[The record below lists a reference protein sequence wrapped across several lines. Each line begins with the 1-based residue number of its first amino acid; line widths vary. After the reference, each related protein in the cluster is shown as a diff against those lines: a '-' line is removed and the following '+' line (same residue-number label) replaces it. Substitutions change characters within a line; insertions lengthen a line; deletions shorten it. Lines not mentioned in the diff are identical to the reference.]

1 LDEGENS
8 VASQNWAKISTF
20 QKFREKLVV
29 RSLFICASI
38 SILTTLGIIF
48 LLLEESVQFF
58 RHVSLFEFFGSTNW
72 APLFEPTSFGVLPL
86 ISGTL
91 LIAFGALIF
100 ALPLGVGIAIY
111 TSQYAQ
117 GWWQKILKPVLE
129 ILAGIPSVVYGYFA
143 ITQVTPLLQF
153 FFEDVE
159 VFNAAS
165 ASIVIAI
172 MVLPTIAS
180 ICDDSLRAV
189 PKTVKDGAYALGARK
204 SEVIIDVVVPSALS
218 GILASFILAF
228 SRAIGETMAV
238 TLAAGGTPNMTLNP
252 FEGVQTMTAYIAQ
265 VSLGDVAHGTIEYQ
279 SIFAV
284 GLVLFLMTLAMNL
297 LSQFIVKR
305 YARKYE

>member
-1 LDEGENS
+1 
-8 VASQNWAKISTF
+8 
-20 QKFREKLVV
+20 
-29 RSLFICASI
+29 
-38 SILTTLGIIF
+38 
-48 LLLEESVQFF
+48 
-58 RHVSLFEFFGSTNW
+58 
-72 APLFEPTSFGVLPL
+72 
-86 ISGTL
+86 
-91 LIAFGALIF
+91 
-100 ALPLGVGIAIY
+100 
-111 TSQYAQ
+111 
-117 GWWQKILKPVLE
+117 VLE

-143 ITQVTPLLQF
+143 VTQVTPMLQF
-153 FFEDVE
+153 LFEDVE

-189 PKTVKDGAYALGARK
+189 PKAVKDGAYALGARK
-204 SEVIIDVVVPSALS
+204 YEVITNIVVPSALS

-252 FEGVQTMTAYIAQ
+252 FEGVQAMTAYIAQ
-265 VSLGDVAHGTIEYQ
+265 VSLGDVPHGTIEYQ

-284 GLVLFLMTLAMNL
+284 GLVLFMMTMAMNL
-297 LSQFIVKR
+297 LSQYIVKR

>member
-1 LDEGENS
+1 MTS
-8 VASQNWAKISTF
+8 RSQKWAPISPL
-20 QKFREKLVV
+20 QRWREKLVLK
-29 RSLFICASI
+29 SLLICASV
-38 SILTTLGIIF
+38 SVFTTLGIIYI
-48 LLLEESVQFF
+48 LLEESAFF
-58 RHVSLFEFFGSTNW
+58 FSHVSPLEFFFTTRW
-72 APLFEPTSFGVLPL
+72 APLFEPRSFGILPL
-86 ISGTL
+86 VSGTL
-91 LIAFGALIF
+91 LISVGALF
-100 ALPLGVGIAIY
+100 VALPLGLGIAIY
-111 TSQYAQ
+111 TAEYAQ
-117 GWWQKILKPVLE
+117 GWWQKVLKPTLE

-143 ITQVTPLLQF
+143 LTQVTPLLQKIF
-153 FFEDVE
+153 PNVE

-189 PKTVKDGAYALGARK
+189 PKAVRDGAYALGTRR
-204 SEVIIDVVVPSALS
+204 SEVVAHIVVPSALS

-228 SRAIGETMAV
+228 SRAVGETMAV
-238 TLAAGGTPNMTLNP
+238 TLAAGATPQLTLNP
-252 FEGVQTMTAYIAQ
+252 FLGVQAMTAYIAQ
-265 VSLGDVAHGTIEYQ
+265 VSLGDVAHGSVEYQ

>member
-1 LDEGENS
+1 M
-8 VASQNWAKISTF
+8 
-20 QKFREKLVV
+20 
-29 RSLFICASI
+29 
-38 SILTTLGIIF
+38 
-48 LLLEESVQFF
+48 
-58 RHVSLFEFFGSTNW
+58 
-72 APLFEPTSFGVLPL
+72 
-86 ISGTL
+86 
-91 LIAFGALIF
+91 LIATGALIF
-100 ALPLGVGIAIY
+100 ALPIGLGIAIY

-117 GWWQKILKPVLE
+117 GWWQKVLKPALE

-143 ITQVTPLLQF
+143 VTHITPLLQLVF
-153 FFEDVE
+153 DDVE

-172 MVLPTIAS
+172 MILPTIAS

-189 PKTVKDGAYALGARK
+189 PEAVKHGAYAMGARK
-204 SEVIIDVVVPSALS
+204 SEVIISIVVPSALS

-252 FEGVQTMTAYIAQ
+252 FEGVQAMTAYIAQ
-265 VSLGDVAHGTIEYQ
+265 VSLGDVAHGSIEYQ

-284 GLVLFLMTLAMNL
+284 GLVLFLMTMVMNL

>member
-29 RSLFICASI
+29 RSLFVCASI

>member
-1 LDEGENS
+1 MTS
-8 VASQNWAKISTF
+8 RNWAKISNY
-20 QKFREKLVV
+20 QKWREKLVLK
-29 RSLFICASI
+29 SLFICALI
-38 SILTTLGIIF
+38 SVLTTIGIIF
-48 LLLEESVQFF
+48 ILLEESLQFF
-58 RHVSLFEFFGSTNW
+58 THVSPFEFLGSTQW
-72 APLFEPTSFGVLPL
+72 APLFEPRHFGVIPLVVGTFL
-86 ISGTL
+86 IS
-91 LIAFGALIF
+91 FGALVV
-100 ALPLGVGIAIY
+100 ALPVGVGIAIY
-111 TSQYAQ
+111 TAEYAE
-117 GWWQKILKPVLE
+117 GWWQKILKPILE

-143 ITQVTPLLQF
+143 VTSVTPLLQALF
-153 FFEDVE
+153 DDVE

-189 PKTVKDGAYALGARK
+189 PKAVKDGAYALGTRK
-204 SEVIIDVVVPSALS
+204 SEVILHIVLPSALS

-252 FEGVQTMTAYIAQ
+252 FQGVQAMTAYIAQ
-265 VSLGDVAHGTIEYQ
+265 VSMGDISHGSIEYQ

-284 GLVLFLMTLAMNL
+284 GLLLFVMTLAMNL

>member
-1 LDEGENS
+1 MTS
-8 VASQNWAKISTF
+8 RQWAKVSSF

-29 RSLFICASI
+29 KSLLVCASI
-38 SILTTLGIIF
+38 SVLTTLGIIF
-48 LLLEESVQFF
+48 ILLEESVQFF
-58 RHVSLFEFFGSTNW
+58 RHISLYEFFGSAEW
-72 APLFEPTSFGVLPL
+72 APLFEPRSFGVLPL
-86 ISGTL
+86 ISGTM
-91 LIAFGALIF
+91 LIAFGALLF
-100 ALPLGVGIAIY
+100 ALPIGLGIAIY

-143 ITQVTPLLQF
+143 ITQLTPMLQF
-153 FFEDVE
+153 LFEDVE

-204 SEVIIDVVVPSALS
+204 SEVIISIVVPSALS

-252 FEGVQTMTAYIAQ
+252 FEGVQAMTAYIAQ
-265 VSLGDVAHGTIEYQ
+265 VSLGDVAHGSIEYQ

>member
-1 LDEGENS
+1 M
-8 VASQNWAKISTF
+8 
-20 QKFREKLVV
+20 REKLVL
-29 RSLFICASI
+29 RSLLICALVSV
-38 SILTTLGIIF
+38 LTTVGIVFILLG
-48 LLLEESVQFF
+48 ESFAFF
-58 RHVSLFEFFGSTNW
+58 RHVSLFEFFGSTRW
-72 APLFEPTSFGVLPL
+72 APLFEPRSYGIWPL
-86 ISGTL
+86 VTGTL
-91 LIAFGALIF
+91 LIAVGALLV
-100 ALPLGVGIAIY
+100 ALPVGLGIAIY
-111 TSQYAQ
+111 TAEYAK
-117 GWWQKILKPVLE
+117 GWWQKILKPMLE

-143 ITQVTPLLQF
+143 LTQVTPLLQAIF
-153 FFEDVE
+153 PQVE

-172 MVLPTIAS
+172 MILPTIAS

-189 PKTVKDGAYALGARK
+189 PKQVRDAAYALGTRK
-204 SEVIIDVVVPSALS
+204 SELVVHIVVPSALS

-252 FEGVQTMTAYIAQ
+252 FQGVQAMTSYIAQ
-265 VSLGDVAHGTIEYQ
+265 VSLGDVPHGSIEYQ

-305 YARKYE
+305 FARKYE

>member
-1 LDEGENS
+1 MTS
-8 VASQNWAKISTF
+8 RQWAKVSSF

-29 RSLFICASI
+29 KSLLVCASI
-38 SILTTLGIIF
+38 SVLTTLGIIF
-48 LLLEESVQFF
+48 ILLEESAQFF
-58 RHVSLFEFFGSTNW
+58 RHISLYEFFGSTEW
-72 APLFEPTSFGVLPL
+72 APLFEPRSFGVLPL
-86 ISGTL
+86 VSGTI
-91 LIAFGALIF
+91 LIAFGALLF
-100 ALPLGVGIAIY
+100 ALPIGLGIAIY

-143 ITQVTPLLQF
+143 VTQVTPMLQF
-153 FFEDVE
+153 LFDDVE

-172 MVLPTIAS
+172 MVLPTVAS

-204 SEVIIDVVVPSALS
+204 SEVIISIVVPSALS

-252 FEGVQTMTAYIAQ
+252 FEGVQAMTAYIAQ
-265 VSLGDVAHGTIEYQ
+265 VSLGDVAHGSIEYQ

>member
-1 LDEGENS
+1 MTS
-8 VASQNWAKISTF
+8 RQWAKVSSF

-29 RSLFICASI
+29 KSLLVCASI
-38 SILTTLGIIF
+38 SVLTTLGIIF
-48 LLLEESVQFF
+48 ILLEESVQFF
-58 RHVSLFEFFGSTNW
+58 RHISLFEFFGSTEW
-72 APLFEPTSFGVLPL
+72 APLFEPRSFGVLPL
-86 ISGTL
+86 ISGTM

-100 ALPLGVGIAIY
+100 ALPIGLGIAIY

-143 ITQVTPLLQF
+143 VTQVTPMLQF

-204 SEVIIDVVVPSALS
+204 SEVIISIVVPSALS

-252 FEGVQTMTAYIAQ
+252 FEGVQAMTAYIAQ
-265 VSLGDVAHGTIEYQ
+265 VSLGDVAHGSIEYQ